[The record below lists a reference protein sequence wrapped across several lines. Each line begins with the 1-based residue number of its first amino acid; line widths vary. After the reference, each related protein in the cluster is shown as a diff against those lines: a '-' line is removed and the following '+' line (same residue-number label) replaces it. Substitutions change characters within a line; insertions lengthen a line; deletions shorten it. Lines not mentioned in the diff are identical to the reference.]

1 MTATFEQIVA
11 QAPSQTDG
19 AALFVYGLER
29 LGPSDNPDWLMRQL
43 NWRRGAY
50 QRLGRPLVFWVP
62 DYLLPLIA
70 RGAPDFGAWTSGL
83 FEFTAPE
90 SEALLHQ
97 LALADTWLV
106 ASLTRQEKEE
116 RRRLLLGLLDEY
128 RGDEPAT
135 RRAQARLY
143 GELGLLDLATGDYR
157 AAREKFG
164 QALTMLQQIGDR
176 AGAAA
181 TFYQLGFLAWELGRR
196 EPGLRLVAL
205 CYLIDRA
212 IGHGDTPGDLR
223 NLQELAAR
231 LGYSPPQ
238 LEALLQEVS
247 AAYQTDGG
255 RGLAAAAFD

>member
-1 MTATFEQIVA
+1 
-11 QAPSQTDG
+11 
-19 AALFVYGLER
+19 
-29 LGPSDNPDWLMRQL
+29 MRQL

-106 ASLTRQEKEE
+106 ASLTRQEKKE

-164 QALTMLQQIGDR
+164 QALTIFQQIGDR

-181 TFYQLGFLAWELGRR
+181 TFYQLGFLAWEMGRR
-196 EPGLRLVAL
+196 EPGLRLLVLSAL
-205 CYLIDRA
+205 ILQALGHAHLRRVGPTVNQLIA
-212 IGHGDTPGDLR
+212 QL
-223 NLQELAAR
+223 N
-231 LGYSPPQ
+231 YSPPQ

-255 RGLAAAAFD
+255 RGLVAAAFD